1 MRPSRTAVAT
11 LTTALALAVLPGL
24 ASAPAGAAS
33 DRARVPRLAF
43 AGEALLPATT
53 TVGGTTVGGLS
64 SITYDAARD
73 RYYAVSDARPD
84 LNQGPYRFYTL
95 RVDVAD
101 GALTASDVVVESVTT
116 FADAAGNPFPLLSL
130 DPEGL
135 ALTRRGTLVM
145 TSEGFSRPT
154 LTVPPRI
161 LEFGLDGRLL
171 REIDLPDRVDPV
183 FGQRGVRENLGIESA
198 ALTRGG
204 RHLFTGFENALV
216 QDGPAATAAEGSPVR
231 LQRWNARTGR
241 LAREVVYRTDPVVD
255 PPAPDAFAVNGLVEL
270 LPMNSQFLLA
280 MERSFTVG
288 AGNTIRLYRAALPG
302 ATDVRARDAL
312 TGAERAARKR
322 LVVVDLDSLGLT
334 LDNLEGMT
342 LGPRLPGG
350 RRALLMV
357 SDNNFAGG
365 PSQFLLFRATKIGP
379 R

>member
-1 MRPSRTAVAT
+1 MRPSRTAVVT
-11 LTTALALAVLPGL
+11 LTAALALAVPGL
-24 ASAPAGAAS
+24 APAPAGAAS

-43 AGEALLPATT
+43 AGEALLPAAT

-73 RYYAVSDARPD
+73 RYYAISDARPD
-84 LNQGPYRFYTL
+84 LDQGPYRFYTL
-95 RVDVAD
+95 RLDVAD

-116 FADAAGNPFPLLSL
+116 FADAAGHPFPLLSL

-135 ALTRRGTLVM
+135 ALTRSGTLVM

-154 LTVPPRI
+154 LAVPPRV

-198 ALTRGG
+198 ALTRSG

-216 QDGPAATAAEGSPVR
+216 QDGPAATAAGGSPVR

-241 LAREVVYRTDPVVD
+241 LVREVVYRTDPVVD
-255 PPAPDAFAVNGLVEL
+255 PPAPGAFAVNGLVEL
-270 LPMNSQFLLA
+270 LPMSSQFVLA

-288 AGNTIRLYRAALPG
+288 AGNTIRLYRSALPG

-312 TGAERAARKR
+312 TGTERPARKR
-322 LVVVDLDSLGLT
+322 LVLDLDSLGLT

-342 LGPRLPGG
+342 LGPRLAGGG
-350 RRALLMV
+350 RALVMV

-365 PSQFLLFRATKIGP
+365 PSQFLLFRATEIGP